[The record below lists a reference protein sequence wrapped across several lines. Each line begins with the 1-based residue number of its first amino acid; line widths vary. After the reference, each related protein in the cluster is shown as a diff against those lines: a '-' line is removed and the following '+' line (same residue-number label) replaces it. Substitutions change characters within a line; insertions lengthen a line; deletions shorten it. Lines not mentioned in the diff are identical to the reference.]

1 MVSHLFCKVVRLV
14 ANHDPLVDFVAK
26 DHISSCKLE
35 KSAEI
40 VSLSLSLSQYNVL
53 RVVN

>member
-26 DHISSCKLE
+26 DHISYCKLE

-40 VSLSLSLSQYNVL
+40 VSLSLSQYNVL